1 MSLYSLKVNEPKTIV
16 KMFIPAGLIAK
27 LNASLLKTGRIYY
40 FFKSD
45 RVVLKFD
52 RGNKRQADH
61 EDSEKNDGARTL
73 PNFKMVYRDTVK
85 KKKKKKKNGFKLVQE
100 WTD

>member
-73 PNFKMVYRDTVK
+73 PKFKMVYWYKFK
-85 KKKKKKKNGFKLVQE
+85 KKKKKKKWFETG
-100 WTD
+100 TRMD